1 MRVNHSRWRV
11 TPGQVLPFD
20 PERES
25 SKMRERERQDRQRAT
40 MVNLTVQTAPLRS
53 GIRKVSGHV
62 LLMVLMC
69 MAAFALALALGK

>member
-1 MRVNHSRWRV
+1 
-11 TPGQVLPFD
+11 
-20 PERES
+20 
-25 SKMRERERQDRQRAT
+25 MRERERQDRQRAT

-69 MAAFALALALGK
+69 MATFALALALGK

>member
-1 MRVNHSRWRV
+1 
-11 TPGQVLPFD
+11 
-20 PERES
+20 
-25 SKMRERERQDRQRAT
+25 MRERERQDRQRAT